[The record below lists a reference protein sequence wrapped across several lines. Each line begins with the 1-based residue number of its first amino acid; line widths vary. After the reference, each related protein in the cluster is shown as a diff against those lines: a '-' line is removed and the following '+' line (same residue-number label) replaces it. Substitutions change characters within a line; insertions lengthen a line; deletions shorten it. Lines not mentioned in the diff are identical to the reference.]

1 MTAQSP
7 TTPAPEHQGVQV
19 RDNPAESRY
28 EVFVDGEHAGFSVYR
43 DVDDVTDDAQRI
55 FHHTVVFD
63 EFGGRGL
70 AGTLTRTALA
80 GSIAAGRRI
89 VAVCPYVKKWVSTH
103 HEFDDSL
110 DPVHPQHLDALR

>member
-1 MTAQSP
+1 MTDQH
-7 TTPAPEHQGVQV
+7 PAPTPENQDVQV
-19 RDNPAESRY
+19 RDAPEQHRFEIHAEGR
-28 EVFVDGEHAGFSVYR
+28 HAGFSVYH
-43 DVDDVTDDAQRI
+43 DLDDVTGTAQRI

-70 AGTLTRTALA
+70 AGTLTRRALED
-80 GSIAAGRRI
+80 SVAAGRRI

-110 DPVHPQHLDALR
+110 DPVRPQHLEALR